1 MTPLASAWTHRYAD
15 LGDTFATPQRP
26 TPLAA
31 PRMVAVSEGMAQELG
46 WAVDDLH
53 SDGATLALAGN
64 QVWPGT
70 RPWAGVYSGHQFG
83 QWAGQLGD
91 GRAITLGEWP
101 SASGPQ
107 EIQLKGAGPTPY
119 SRRGDG
125 RAVWRSA
132 IREFLASEAMHALGV
147 PTTRALCLVASPE
160 PVRRETWEAAAVVTR
175 VAPSF
180 IRFGHFEH
188 FAHTGQHAALRQ
200 LADFVIEHFY
210 PDCRAAV
217 GNPYAALLA
226 AVTERTADL
235 LAHWQALGFC
245 HGVMNTDN
253 MSILGL
259 TIDYGPFQFL
269 DDYDPGHIC
278 NHSDHQGRYAFDQQ
292 VPVAHWNLFCLGQ
305 ALLPLMANTDEA
317 LAALQP
323 YEARQA
329 QTWQRLMSAKLG
341 APDGVW
347 LEPSL
352 IHDLMA
358 LLAQQSV
365 DHTAFWWRLTESIDA
380 QDAPVRE
387 LFAQPTAFDAWAA
400 RWRAQPELG
409 HWPEVHTRMR
419 RRNPALVL
427 RNHLGQQAIERAQAG
442 DWSEVHRLQKA
453 LAQPF
458 VVLPDAPDLYAVA
471 PEWASRIA
479 ISCSS

>member
-1 MTPLASAWTHRYAD
+1 
-15 LGDTFATPQRP
+15 
-26 TPLAA
+26 
-31 PRMVAVSEGMAQELG
+31 
-46 WAVDDLH
+46 
-53 SDGATLALAGN
+53 
-64 QVWPGT
+64 
-70 RPWAGVYSGHQFG
+70 
-83 QWAGQLGD
+83 
-91 GRAITLGEWP
+91 
-101 SASGPQ
+101 
-107 EIQLKGAGPTPY
+107 
-119 SRRGDG
+119 
-125 RAVWRSA
+125 
-132 IREFLASEAMHALGV
+132 
-147 PTTRALCLVASPE
+147 
-160 PVRRETWEAAAVVTR
+160 VRRETWEAAAVVTR

-329 QTWQRLMSAKLG
+329 QSWQRLMSAKLG

-365 DHTAFWWRLTESIDA
+365 DHTAFWWRLTESIGA

-400 RWRAQPELG
+400 RWRAQPALG
-409 HWPEVHTRMR
+409 PWPEVQNRMR

-442 DWSEVHRLQKA
+442 DWSEVHRLHKA

-458 VVLPDAPDLYAVA
+458 VALPDAPDLYAVA